1 MVNAA
6 ANLCDPRRAAG
17 APRPPP
23 CCAIV
28 AASRPT
34 GEPPPLASSPRN
46 VRPRGSPGDDRSPHP
61 DATMIPRWI
70 TIAYLAYLAAPIVL
84 LFVGSLG
91 ELWLN
96 TLLPTGATL
105 K

>member
-1 MVNAA
+1 MP
-6 ANLCDPRRAAG
+6 PRFCAIRG
-17 APRPPP
+17 APP
-23 CCAIV
+23 
-28 AASRPT
+28 ASRGRRPVVLSLPRA
-34 GEPPPLASSPRN
+34 GGVRSGRPLASSPRN
-46 VRPRGSPGDDRSPHP
+46 VRPRCSPANDRSSHP

-70 TIAYLAYLAAPIVL
+70 TIAYLAYLVAPIVL